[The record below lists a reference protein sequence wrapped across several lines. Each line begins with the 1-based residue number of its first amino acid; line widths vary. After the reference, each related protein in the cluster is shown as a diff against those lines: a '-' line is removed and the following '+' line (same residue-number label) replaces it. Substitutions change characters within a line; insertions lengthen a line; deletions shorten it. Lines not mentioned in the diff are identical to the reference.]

1 MIEHSNREAREI
13 SERAGDIYN
22 TVCLLGERLLS
33 LGASL
38 STTANKYNDAVRAVQ
53 GKQGLAGKVARFQS
67 LSNRANKNFPE
78 ALAPIEPD
86 IEVMRVEELDGA
98 RQGRLSDD
106 GNE

>member
-1 MIEHSNREAREI
+1 MSN
-13 SERAGDIYN
+13 
-22 TVCLLGERLLS
+22 
-33 LGASL
+33 
-38 STTANKYNDAVRAVQ
+38 STTE
-53 GKQGLAGKVARFQS
+53 QGLAGKVARFQS